1 MEDLQSLRKQIDSID
16 SEIIKLFEKRMKVSV
31 KVAQY
36 KKENH
41 IPILN
46 VSREEEVI
54 KKNVG
59 RLNNKEFASAAEV
72 VFKTIM
78 EVSKEE
84 QAKLIADSSSQ
95 EKPHYKFVEDK
106 KTDNVKIGYYGEPGS
121 FSNEAEV
128 RYFGENINACSYTNF
143 EDVFAALKND
153 EIKYGVVP
161 VENSSTGG
169 ITEVHDLLRKYGL
182 FIVGEKIIK
191 INQHLLGVKG
201 ASIEDI
207 KQVYSHPQGF
217 KQSAV
222 FFKEHPDMKLITYY
236 STSKSAKLVAQ
247 KNSKA
252 FAAVSGDMAAK
263 LYNLHIIQQNINFS
277 SNNYTKFI
285 IIGKELEINKK
296 SNKISILI
304 SIPHKAGSLYN
315 VLKYFSQ
322 NNLNMMRIES
332 RPIAEK
338 PWEYFFYIDFE
349 GNISEGNIAKALNI
363 IKENSNYFK
372 ILGNY
377 EADLSTNETT
387 EQAE

>member
-1 MEDLQSLRKQIDSID
+1 MEDLDDLRKQIDNID
-16 SEIIKLFEKRMKVSV
+16 SEIVKLFEKRMEVSV

-36 KKENH
+36 KMEND

-46 VSREEEVI
+46 ASREEEVI
-54 KKNVG
+54 KKNID
-59 RLNNKEFASAAEV
+59 RLKNKGFEAAAEV
-72 VFKTIM
+72 IFKTIM

-84 QAKLIADSSSQ
+84 QARLISGSNAS
-95 EKPHYKFVEDK
+95 EKPEYKVVEAK
-106 KTDNVKIGYYGEPGS
+106 ELKNVKVGYYGEPGS
-121 FSNEAEV
+121 FSNEAQV
-128 RYFGENINACSYTNF
+128 QYFGEKVKALSYTNF
-143 EDVFAALKND
+143 EDVFAALKKD

-182 FIVGEKIIK
+182 YIVGEKIIK
-191 INQHLLGVKG
+191 ISQHLLG
-201 ASIEDI
+201 IEGTTVDDI
-207 KQVYSHPQGF
+207 KEVYSHPQGF

-222 FFKEHPDMKLITYY
+222 FFKEHPNMELITYY
-236 STSKSAKLVAQ
+236 STSKSAKLVAE

-252 FAAVSGDMAAK
+252 FAAVSGCMAAK
-263 LYNLHIIQQNINFS
+263 IYNLHIIEENINFS

-285 IIGKELEINKK
+285 IIGKELEISKK
-296 SNKISILI
+296 SDKISILI
-304 SIPHKAGSLYN
+304 SIPHKVGSLYN
-315 VLKYFSQ
+315 ILKYFSQ

-349 GNISEGNIAKALNI
+349 GNISEANISRALEV

-377 EADLSTNETT
+377 EADLSTNKTT
-387 EQAE
+387 EEDE

>member
-1 MEDLQSLRKQIDSID
+1 MEDLASLRKQIDSID
-16 SEIIKLFEKRMKVSV
+16 SEIVKLFEKRMEVAV

-36 KKENH
+36 KKEND

-46 VSREEEVI
+46 TSREEEVI
-54 KKNVG
+54 KKNIE
-59 RLNNKEFASAAEV
+59 RLKNKGFEAAAEV
-72 VFKTIM
+72 IFKTIM

-84 QAKLIADSSSQ
+84 QAKLISNSNVP
-95 EKPHYKFVEDK
+95 EKPQYKVVEVKELKDV
-106 KTDNVKIGYYGEPGS
+106 NVGYYGEPGS
-121 FSNEAEV
+121 FSNEAQV
-128 RYFGENINACSYTNF
+128 QYFGEEVKACSYTNF
-143 EDVFAALKND
+143 EDVFVALKND

-182 FIVGEKIIK
+182 YIVGEKIVK
-191 INQHLLGVKG
+191 INQHLLGVEG
-201 ASIEDI
+201 TTINDI
-207 KQVYSHPQGF
+207 KEVYSHPQGF
-217 KQSAV
+217 KQSDV
-222 FFKEHPDMKLITYY
+222 FFKQHPNMELITYY
-236 STSKSAKLVAQ
+236 STSKSAKLVAE
-247 KNSKA
+247 KNSKVY
-252 FAAVSGDMAAK
+252 AAVSGNMAAK
-263 LYNLHIIQQNINFS
+263 MYNLNIIEKNINFN

-296 SNKISILI
+296 SDKISILI
-304 SIPHKAGSLYN
+304 SIPHKVGSLYN
-315 VLKYFSQ
+315 ILKYFSQ

-349 GNISEGNIAKALNI
+349 GNISEANISRALEV

-377 EADLSTNETT
+377 KADLSTNKTT
-387 EQAE
+387 EEAE